1 MLTRFF
7 LIGGA
12 SGDCRNKYKNRMC
25 FPHKVIWRLKKMS
38 ATEKTSVVSGF
49 YKLPIEKR
57 REFVTQFA
65 NLNEDDVKSFSSS
78 LDLATADRM
87 IENVLGTFELPLGL
101 AVNFLINNKE
111 YILPMVTEE
120 SSVVAAASNAAKIAR
135 VKGGFSTILSKPL
148 MIGQL
153 QLLHIEDV
161 TSAAQGILQHK
172 TQLLAVANAQDKVLV
187 DFGGGAKD
195 IEVRILQ
202 SPLGPMIVTH
212 LIVDVRDAM
221 GANAVN
227 TMCEALAP
235 VLEEITGGKVRL
247 KILSNL
253 ADKRIAK
260 ATATFDKEKMGGEH
274 VVDAFLESYLLASVD
289 PYRAATHNKGI
300 MNGIDALIIATGND
314 FRAIEAGA
322 HAYAARDGHYTSLT
336 RYHKNNNGD
345 LVGEIELPLAVGV
358 VGGAANIHPKARL
371 CRKILGIK
379 TAQELAEI
387 VASLGLAQNFAALLA
402 LSTVG
407 IQKGHMSLHAKNIAV
422 MAGAQGEEIE
432 VLAERLVTDGKVKL
446 DYAKDQLEKLRR
458 KV

>member
-1 MLTRFF
+1 
-7 LIGGA
+7 
-12 SGDCRNKYKNRMC
+12 
-25 FPHKVIWRLKKMS
+25 MS
-38 ATEKTSVVSGF
+38 TSEKTSVVSGF

-57 REFVTQFA
+57 REFVAKFA
-65 NLNEDDVKSFSSS
+65 ELNEDDMKSFSSP
-78 LDLATADRM
+78 LDLTTADRM
-87 IENVLGTFELPLGL
+87 IENVLGTFEVPLGL
-101 AVNFLINNKE
+101 AVNFLINNKD
-111 YILPMVTEE
+111 YIIPMATEE

-135 VKGGFSTILSKPL
+135 VKGGFSTTCSEPL

-153 QLLHIEDV
+153 QLLHIKDV
-161 TSAAQGILQHK
+161 ATASQKIMHHK
-172 TQLLAVANAQDKVLV
+172 KQLLALANAQDKILV

-195 IEVRILQ
+195 IEVRILD
-202 SPLGPMIVTH
+202 SPLGHMIITH

-235 VLEEITGGKVRL
+235 ILEEITGGKVRL

-253 ADKRIAK
+253 ADKRLVK
-260 ATATFDKEKMGGEH
+260 ATATFDKEKIGGDH
-274 VVDAFLESYLLASVD
+274 VVDAFLESYVLAAID

-322 HAYAARDGHYTSLT
+322 HAYAARNGQYTSLT
-336 RYHKNNNGD
+336 HYHKNKNGD

-358 VGGAANIHPKARL
+358 VGGAANMHPKAKL
-371 CRKILGIK
+371 CRKILGVK
-379 TAQELAEI
+379 SAKELAEV
-387 VASLGLAQNFAALLA
+387 VASLGLAQNFAALFA

-407 IQKGHMSLHAKNIAV
+407 IQKGHMSLHAKNISV

-432 VLAERLVTDGKVKL
+432 KLAGQLVHDGKVKL
-446 DYAKDQLEKLRR
+446 DYAKELLEKIR
-458 KV
+458 KKD